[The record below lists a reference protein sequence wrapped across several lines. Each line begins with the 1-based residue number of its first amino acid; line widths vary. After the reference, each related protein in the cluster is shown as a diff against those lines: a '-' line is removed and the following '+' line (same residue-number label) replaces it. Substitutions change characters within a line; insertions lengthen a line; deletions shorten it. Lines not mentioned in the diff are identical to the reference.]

1 MFTGVFKDRTR
12 STPHRSAAETLA
24 HLLRAKS
31 LRPHRFLRCCEV
43 GPFIVEHACHERM
56 LIIELR
62 NRTTLDESR
71 QQARIAF
78 LKELGYR
85 VLQVSR
91 QSVVAHPDKVLAQI
105 REALEKQA

>member
-31 LRPHRFLRCCEV
+31 LRPHRFLRGCEV
-43 GPFIVEHACHERM
+43 GAFIVEHACPERM
-56 LIIELR
+56 LIVELR
-62 NRTTLDESR
+62 KTALDDTR
-71 QQARIAF
+71 QQARIAY
-78 LKELGYR
+78 LRELGYR

-91 QSVVAHPDKVLAQI
+91 QSVHAHPDKVIAQV
-105 REALEKQA
+105 REALERK